1 MSQLHFDFY
10 STRKEF
16 VRAFVEQFIAMAP
29 KFRIKQK

>member
-16 VRAFVEQFIAMAP
+16 VRAAIEQFIRMAP
-29 KFRIKQK
+29 KFTLKKK